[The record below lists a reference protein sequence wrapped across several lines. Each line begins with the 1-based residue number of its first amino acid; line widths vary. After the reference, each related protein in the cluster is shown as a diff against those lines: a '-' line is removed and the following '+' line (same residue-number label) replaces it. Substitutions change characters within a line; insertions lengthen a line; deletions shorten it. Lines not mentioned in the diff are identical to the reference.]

1 MTGQSYLDDVLPEAC
16 GLEIESFEGFQKLLL
31 STQQHL
37 ALMTLVKIDDPE
49 EKRQVIAHNLR
60 LVINIAKRYGDR
72 GVELLDLVREGTMG
86 LIHALENFELEG
98 GFRFAAYAARCVRRN
113 IELAIVSRKN
123 TLSLPIIHGSPLM
136 A

>member
-16 GLEIESFEGFQKLLL
+16 GLEIEPFEGFQKFLL
-31 STQQHL
+31 SSQQYL
-37 ALMTLVKIDDPE
+37 ALENLVKVDDPE

-60 LVINIAKRYGDR
+60 LVISIAKRYGDR

-98 GFRFAAYAARCVRRN
+98 GFRFASYAAQCVRRN
-113 IELAIVSRKN
+113 IEHAIKN
-123 TLSLPIIHGSPLM
+123 NNELLSLPIIQGGPLL